1 MGKNKWDKKEL
12 LWICVNIENGNEL
25 VDPISFIEQD
35 FAHLNHVKNRYYIV
49 NI

>member
-12 LWICVNIENGNEL
+12 LWICANIENGNEL

-35 FAHLNHVKNRYYIV
+35 FAYLNHVKNRYYIV